1 MRNFAG
7 KSNPEKKVWGVLG
20 KQETFY
26 SPEQFQDKG
35 RIIPLNANPLEAWDT
50 TRSRYIRRPQMP
62 PMPNDGQ
69 QGGVVS
75 TSVAPTPTPTGTP
88 TNTPTPSETS
98 GICSRYYLGAGG
110 SGSNFNWID
119 CDGTPSTTYLPNS
132 DDTEVCGK
140 QNTFTY
146 DGAGIVLDLGPCVTP
161 TPTPTPTGTPTP
173 TPTPTSVVATL
184 WNTNTTE
191 WNNENR
197 LWNTI

>member
-7 KSNPEKKVWGVLG
+7 KNNPEKKVWGVLG

-35 RIIPLNANPLEAWDT
+35 RIIPLNANPLEAWDA

-69 QGGVVS
+69 QAGVVPQ
-75 TSVAPTPTPTGTP
+75 A
-88 TNTPTPSETS
+88 
-98 GICSRYYLGAGG
+98 
-110 SGSNFNWID
+110 
-119 CDGTPSTTYLPNS
+119 
-132 DDTEVCGK
+132 
-140 QNTFTY
+140 
-146 DGAGIVLDLGPCVTP
+146 
-161 TPTPTPTGTPTP
+161 TPTP